1 MQRGLAIFGR
11 NLLLALCSNPFEATL
26 ECEEFLAIQAGH
38 QAVTHGSR
46 ANGQK
51 HSRMLQKLRKGA
63 TAKGAAP
70 LPANRCILSFTVYR
84 HLLLMTLEKTQKLR
98 V

>member
-63 TAKGAAP
+63 TAKGAHS
-70 LPANRCILSFTVYR
+70 LPIDVSFAVYR
-84 HLLLMTLEKTQKLR
+84 HLLLMTREKTQKLR